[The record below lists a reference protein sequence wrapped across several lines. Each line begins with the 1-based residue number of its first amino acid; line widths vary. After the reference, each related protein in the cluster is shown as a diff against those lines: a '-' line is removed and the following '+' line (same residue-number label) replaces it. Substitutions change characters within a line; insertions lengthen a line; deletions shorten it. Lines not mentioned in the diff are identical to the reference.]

1 MRKKRRRRRGE
12 EEARERGGEE
22 GRGEGRTSSLKIF
35 AVCFFPKKRVR
46 NKVGGERGAP

>member
-12 EEARERGGEE
+12 EEARERGEE

-35 AVCFFPKKRVR
+35 ALCFFPKKHLR
-46 NKVGGERGAP
+46 NKIGGERGAP